1 MFFFDPKYMIFVM
14 LPSIL
19 LVGLATLWVRS
30 AFAKARKI
38 PNMQRITGAQ
48 AARRIL
54 DSQGLN
60 YVNIESTAPIQAQQ
74 TMFGRGGYGRG
85 AMQPA
90 GSGSSPQLDDH
101 YDPSAKVLRLSP
113 GVYAGTS
120 VAALGVA
127 AHESGHAVQDAQGY
141 PWMRARSAI
150 VPAAN
155 IGTQFGFIL
164 VFVGLILQ
172 LTPLAWVGVAA
183 FGLGTLFAVLT
194 LP

>member
-1 MFFFDPKYMIFVM
+1 MFFFDPRYMIFVM

-19 LVGLATLWVRS
+19 LVGLATLWVKS

-60 YVNIESTAPIQAQQ
+60 FVNIESTAPIQAQQ

-101 YDPSAKVLRLSP
+101 YDPRGKVLRLSP
-113 GVYAGTS
+113 DVYAGTS

-127 AHESGHAVQDAQGY
+127 AHEAGHAVQDAEGY
-141 PWMRARSAI
+141 TWMRARAAL

-155 IGTQFGFIL
+155 IGTNFGWIL
-164 VFVGLILQ
+164 VFAGLFLH
-172 LTPLAWVGVAA
+172 LTGLAWLGIIA
-183 FGLGTLFAVLT
+183 FAMGTVFAL
-194 LP
+194 

>member
-74 TMFGRGGYGRG
+74 TMFGRG

-101 YDPSAKVLRLSP
+101 YDPRDKVLRLSP
-113 GVYAGTS
+113 DVYAGTS

-127 AHESGHAVQDAQGY
+127 AHEAGHAVQDAEGY
-141 PWMRARSAI
+141 TW
-150 VPAAN
+150 
-155 IGTQFGFIL
+155 
-164 VFVGLILQ
+164 
-172 LTPLAWVGVAA
+172 
-183 FGLGTLFAVLT
+183 
-194 LP
+194 